1 MKHLNCIGKYTSP
14 WLGYVKGTLENWG
27 LNSVWMSH
35 VQSGSGVSSECVER
49 ILQDQFLQK
58 WFSRISED
66 ETFSTYKIYKD
77 IHEFENYIDILPDY
91 LKYSLF
97 DFRTGSQ
104 KLSVN
109 RRSNVSIPRQ
119 ERTKC
124 IKIILGDEFHFL
136 FEFNGIEK
144 LRISIIPKKYRTR
157 CSTLKMSQ
165 LLNTNDR
172 KLLIKVAKFVYFGM
186 KEYTSFPDVV
196 SEEIDN
202 VDLNCLYD

>member
-1 MKHLNCIGKYTSP
+1 MAP
-14 WLGYVKGTLENWG
+14 PLE
-27 LNSVWMSH
+27 
-35 VQSGSGVSSECVER
+35 
-49 ILQDQFLQK
+49 
-58 WFSRISED
+58 WFGRISEE

-77 IHEFENYIDILPDY
+77 IHEFEEYIDILPEY
-91 LKYSLF
+91 LKYSLL

-109 RRSNVSIPRQ
+109 CRSNLSIPRQ
-119 ERTKC
+119 ERICTKC
-124 IKIILGDEFHFL
+124 SKRILGDEFHFL
-136 FEFNGIEK
+136 FECNGIEK
-144 LRISIIPKKYRTR
+144 LRISSIPKYYRTR

-186 KEYTSFPDVV
+186 KEYTSLPDGV

-202 VDLNCLYD
+202 VDLNCLYDLR